1 MYPLKQTF
9 FVLGL
14 SRSGVAAAEF
24 LLMRKATVYLYD
36 DVSSE
41 QIENAIIGLEGLG
54 AKRVSKDLLD
64 RMQEICDAL
73 VLSPGI
79 PIDHPI
85 AVKFRRAGKGV
96 LGETELAAREMRCPI
111 IAVTGTNGKTTTVSM
126 LERIFCES
134 GVKAEAC
141 GNIGSPLIHHLHLTE
156 KDLAIAEIS
165 SFQLETLNSLCPHI
179 ALVLNI
185 TEDHL
190 NRHYN
195 MENYIF
201 LKKKLLKNSTE
212 TEFVVLNYDDE
223 TVRSFAENTRAK
235 VLFFSMRNKVNGS
248 YVENGEIFFLNE
260 KIMKISELTLEG
272 GHNIQNAL
280 AAITAARLM
289 GVEAEIIRKA
299 LSEFK
304 GVKHRIE
311 FVGEVDGIKYIDD
324 SKATNVD
331 ATLKAVLALKENT
344 VLLLGGKDKGYDY
357 DKLFANLRS
366 SKVAQAVIY
375 GENRLKILESALRMG
390 YKNVTLCKNM
400 SVAVQLAR
408 LSAEKGQTVLLSP
421 ASASFDEFS
430 GYEERGEAFVAI
442 VQSFQ
447 KEVEGA
453 RCKCK
458 DGACYGADCIEF
470 QNSVEEIE

>member
-1 MYPLKQTF
+1 MYPLKQSF

-14 SRSGVAAAEF
+14 SKSGIAAAEY
-24 LLMRKATVYLYD
+24 LLTRKAKVYIYD
-36 DVSSE
+36 DVSSA
-41 QIENAIIGLEGLG
+41 QIEKTIERLESLG
-54 AKRVSKDLLD
+54 AMRVSKETLD
-64 RMQEICDAL
+64 KMQEVCDAL
-73 VLSPGI
+73 VISPGI

-141 GNIGSPLIHHLHLTE
+141 GNIGSPLIYHLHLTE

-223 TVRSFAENTRAK
+223 TVRSFAENTRG
-235 VLFFSMRNKVNGS
+235 F
-248 YVENGEIFFLNE
+248 
-260 KIMKISELTLEG
+260 
-272 GHNIQNAL
+272 
-280 AAITAARLM
+280 
-289 GVEAEIIRKA
+289 
-299 LSEFK
+299 
-304 GVKHRIE
+304 
-311 FVGEVDGIKYIDD
+311 
-324 SKATNVD
+324 
-331 ATLKAVLALKENT
+331 
-344 VLLLGGKDKGYDY
+344 
-357 DKLFANLRS
+357 
-366 SKVAQAVIY
+366 
-375 GENRLKILESALRMG
+375 LRMWAAPTG
-390 YKNVTLCKNM
+390 N
-400 SVAVQLAR
+400 
-408 LSAEKGQTVLLSP
+408 P
-421 ASASFDEFS
+421 
-430 GYEERGEAFVAI
+430 
-442 VQSFQ
+442 
-447 KEVEGA
+447 
-453 RCKCK
+453 
-458 DGACYGADCIEF
+458 
-470 QNSVEEIE
+470 